1 MPIPVEVYDFGEDM
15 ALVYEWCTNR
25 VIQNIAKYFPYIH
38 LDDGPLGSF
47 EWQAKKLVEF
57 GQCNEEVM
65 RIIRDSLEG
74 VPEELARTLE
84 EQITRA
90 VEHIEPE
97 LVGAAKAGFL
107 PGAGV
112 QPMSQSIRQSFTAYY
127 EQAANKLNLV
137 NTVMLDSTQQ
147 AYTGVVSDVV
157 AKIANTQRYLND
169 ATGSVVTG
177 VETINTAMRQAIN
190 RMVENGITGF
200 VDHAGR
206 HWTPEAYVQMDI
218 RTTVANAAR
227 QAAFDRCDEFG
238 SDIIQIDAHA
248 GARPLCY
255 PWQGKLISRSDNA
268 RDVEDINGNKAHVYR
283 LSDTSYGNPAGLF
296 GVNCRHFGTPFIPG
310 FSGLMNKDLI
320 QPKEENDERYQLTQ
334 EQRYMERQ
342 IRDARLKESVAK
354 TRGDAEESAK
364 WHAKV
369 REMSDKIG
377 DFCEANGL
385 PRRRDREY
393 TPVKATWPGKTGPLS
408 YNVQP
413 FAGNAGNSNAM
424 NPLQFVAQQATQ
436 TPPDVVQSN
445 VGDTFTPAKTLA
457 EAQKY
462 AEKFGD
468 FVTYNGAMTLDIA
481 NTVNRELEAL
491 TTRYPI
497 DKFEEIKQNG
507 RIKAIAQ
514 ANFRT
519 LEINAKKINDPMQ
532 AYSERQKQA
541 QDALDRIAKMSA
553 EDQRRNQKTK
563 NLCEIVLQCSRFD
576 VSDPNNIIGST
587 IAHEYGHVLADQY
600 FGQLNGTRANSNANS
615 AACIAAQ
622 NLVRDT
628 YKKAMAN
635 GDAFN
640 LSEYSTTDEYEFLA
654 ESFAASWI
662 GETLP
667 DYIEEMIKAVFGGG
681 KL

>member
-38 LDDGPLGSF
+38 LDDGPMGSF

-65 RIIRDSLEG
+65 QIIRDSLEG

-157 AKIANTQRYLND
+157 TKIANTQRYLND
-169 ATGSVVTG
+169 AAGSVVTG
-177 VETINTAMRQAIN
+177 VETINSAMRQAIN
-190 RMVENGITGF
+190 RMVDNGITGF

-206 HWTPEAYVQMDI
+206 RWSPEAYVQMDI

-227 QAAFDRCDEFG
+227 QAAFDRCDDFG
-238 SDIIQIDAHA
+238 SDIIQVDAHA

-255 PWQGKLISRSDNA
+255 PWQGKLISRVDAA
-268 RDVEDINGNKAHVYR
+268 RDVEDVDGNKAHVYA
-283 LSDTSYGNPAGLF
+283 LSETSYGNPAGLF

-320 QPKEENDERYQLTQ
+320 QPKEENDERYALTQ

-354 TRGDAEESAK
+354 ARGDTEEAAK
-364 WHAKV
+364 WHGKV
-369 REMSDKIG
+369 EEMSDKIG
-377 DFCEANGL
+377 DFCEEHGL
-385 PRRRDREY
+385 PRRKDREY
-393 TPVKATWPGKTGPLS
+393 TPVKATWPGKTGPLP
-408 YNVQP
+408 YNVPPYQ
-413 FAGNAGNSNAM
+413 GNAAGGTAPGENIV
-424 NPLQFVAQQATQ
+424 QTQ
-436 TPPDVVQSN
+436 TPGPKHA
-445 VGDTFTPAKTLA
+445 GFTPAKTIQEA
-457 EAQKY
+457 EEQAKQFLSYGGTVSYKGIGLEY
-462 AEKFGD
+462 A
-468 FVTYNGAMTLDIA
+468 NAC
-481 NTVNRELEAL
+481 NR
-491 TTRYPI
+491 
-497 DKFEEIKQNG
+497 
-507 RIKAIAQ
+507 
-514 ANFRT
+514 
-519 LEINAKKINDPMQ
+519 
-532 AYSERQKQA
+532 
-541 QDALDRIAKMSA
+541 
-553 EDQRRNQKTK
+553 
-563 NLCEIVLQCSRFD
+563 
-576 VSDPNNIIGST
+576 
-587 IAHEYGHVLADQY
+587 VLADVQATFAPGKLGSIQPMNMRTKLFRDSTAEAAY
-600 FGQLNGTRANSNANS
+600 RWGGIGGDLFINPNYYKSASVFKKHLDEIESLMQTVRKHGQELLARATGTKRDYLQALLNTGRQCVSQSHDFVEGTFVHECGHMLDDHLFRNLIKQTSGVSDIRYQDWLAQSRLMYGGNISGYAISSNN
-615 AACIAAQ
+615 
-622 NLVRDT
+622 
-628 YKKAMAN
+628 
-635 GDAFN
+635 
-640 LSEYSTTDEYEFLA
+640 EYIA
-654 ESFAASWI
+654 ESFAAWWF
-662 GETLP
+662 GESDIIDP
-667 DYIEEMIKAVFGGG
+667 VIRSVFEEAVTNGN
-681 KL
+681 

>member
-97 LVGAAKAGFL
+97 LVGAAKSGFL

-112 QPMSQSIRQSFTAYY
+112 QPMSQSIRQSFQAYY

-157 AKIANTQRYLND
+157 TKIANTQRYLND

-227 QAAFDRCDEFG
+227 QAAFDRCDDFG

-255 PWQGKLISRSDNA
+255 PWQGKLISRTDNA
-268 RDVEDINGNKAHVYR
+268 RDVEDLYGTKVHVYA
-283 LSDTSYGNPAGLF
+283 LSETSYGQPAGLF
-296 GVNCRHFGTPFIPG
+296 GINCRHFGTPFIPG
-310 FSGLMNKDLI
+310 FSGMGNRNLI
-320 QPKEENDERYQLTQ
+320 QPKEENDRRYELTQ
-334 EQRYMERQ
+334 EQRGMERA
-342 IRDARLKESVAK
+342 IRDARLMESVSKA
-354 TRGDAEESAK
+354 RGDKEETEKWHRKAEEL
-364 WHAKV
+364 
-369 REMSDKIG
+369 SDQIQ
-377 DFCEANGL
+377 DFCDMNEL
-385 PRRRDREY
+385 PRRKEREY
-393 TPVKATWPGKTGPLS
+393 TPVKATWPIDLNEGPFG
-408 YNVQP
+408 YNVP
-413 FAGNAGNSNAM
+413 PYGGNA
-424 NPLQFVAQQATQ
+424 
-436 TPPDVVQSN
+436 
-445 VGDTFTPAKTLA
+445 
-457 EAQKY
+457 
-462 AEKFGD
+462 
-468 FVTYNGAMTLDIA
+468 
-481 NTVNRELEAL
+481 
-491 TTRYPI
+491 
-497 DKFEEIKQNG
+497 
-507 RIKAIAQ
+507 
-514 ANFRT
+514 
-519 LEINAKKINDPMQ
+519 
-532 AYSERQKQA
+532 
-541 QDALDRIAKMSA
+541 
-553 EDQRRNQKTK
+553 RR
-563 NLCEIVLQCSRFD
+563 
-576 VSDPNNIIGST
+576 
-587 IAHEYGHVLADQY
+587 
-600 FGQLNGTRANSNANS
+600 
-615 AACIAAQ
+615 
-622 NLVRDT
+622 
-628 YKKAMAN
+628 
-635 GDAFN
+635 
-640 LSEYSTTDEYEFLA
+640 
-654 ESFAASWI
+654 
-662 GETLP
+662 
-667 DYIEEMIKAVFGGG
+667 
-681 KL
+681 